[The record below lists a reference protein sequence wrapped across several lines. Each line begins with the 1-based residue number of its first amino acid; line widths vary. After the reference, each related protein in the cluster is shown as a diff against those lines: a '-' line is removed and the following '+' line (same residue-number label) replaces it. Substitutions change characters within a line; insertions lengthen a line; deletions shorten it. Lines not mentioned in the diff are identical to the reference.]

1 MFARVTLLE
10 IDTLRVDMREAVDL
24 YRGDVVPEL
33 RQQPGYAGALVLT
46 TPEGK
51 GVTIT
56 FWETAEQ
63 ADSTG
68 SSGFYPELL
77 GRYTTLFRAP
87 PGREHYEVA
96 LAELPAVAESS

>member
-51 GVTIT
+51 GVTVT

-68 SSGFYPELL
+68 LSGFYPELL
-77 GRYTTLFRAP
+77 ERYTTLFRAA

-96 LAELPAVAESS
+96 LAELPVVAGSS